1 VAVRDIPAALQTF
14 IIIDCELLNL
24 SADAGYK
31 GIIAL
36 INLYISAL

>member
-24 SADAGYK
+24 SADAGNE

-36 INLYISAL
+36 IDFYISVL